1 MSITS
6 ELRTIEDSLEDMD
19 NKIRTINGT
28 MQMIVMS
35 LDAGINT
42 EQASWV
48 AAGVVCNTNNMLVE
62 IEKLI
67 HSTIKIRTNIEK
79 LIT

>member
-19 NKIRTINGT
+19 SKIRTINGT

-48 AAGVVCNTNNMLVE
+48 AAGVVLNTNNMLVE

>member
-6 ELRTIEDSLEDMD
+6 ELRTLEDSLEDMD
-19 NKIRTINGT
+19 NKIRVVNGT

-48 AAGVVCNTNNMLVE
+48 AAGVVLNTNNMLVE

-67 HSTIKIRTNIEK
+67 NSTMKIRTNIEK

>member
-1 MSITS
+1 MSIAS
-6 ELRTIEDSLEDMD
+6 ELMGIEDRLEDMD
-19 NKIRTINGT
+19 NKIRVVNGT

-48 AAGVVCNTNNMLVE
+48 AAGIVYNTNDLIAEM
-62 IEKLI
+62 EKLI
-67 HSTIKIRTNIEK
+67 KATMEIRTNIEK

>member
-6 ELRTIEDSLEDMD
+6 ELRTLEDSLEDMD

-48 AAGVVCNTNNMLVE
+48 AAGVVLNTNNMLTE
-62 IEKLI
+62 IEQLI
-67 HSTIKIRTNIEK
+67 NATMKIRTNIEK

>member
-6 ELRTIEDSLEDMD
+6 ELRTLEDSLEDMD

-48 AAGVVCNTNNMLVE
+48 AAGVVLNTNNMLVE

-79 LIT
+79 LIK

>member
-6 ELRTIEDSLEDMD
+6 ELRTLEDSLEDMD
-19 NKIRTINGT
+19 NKIRVVNGT

-48 AAGVVCNTNNMLVE
+48 AAGVVLNTNNMLIE
-62 IEKLI
+62 IEELI
-67 HSTIKIRTNIEK
+67 NATMKIRTNIEK

>member
-6 ELRTIEDSLEDMD
+6 ELRTLEDSLEDMD
-19 NKIRTINGT
+19 NKIRVVNGT

-48 AAGVVCNTNNMLVE
+48 AAGVVSNTNNMLTE
-62 IEKLI
+62 IEQLI
-67 HSTIKIRTNIEK
+67 NATMKIRTNIEK